1 MLSSFNNTT
10 TTSSSSHDPDE
21 DEPSPSTTAAA
32 ADLHFHHLMAAAP
45 PPPLALPPPLAMAS
59 SSSSFATSAIHV
71 RHLLARCAE
80 LMSSSSSSA
89 SGHAHRLVA
98 ALSAASSPLGDS
110 TERLAHQFAAAFSL
124 RLHNRVLIDNNNNN
138 SAAAAMQSCYLSVNQ
153 MTPFIRFA
161 HLTANQAILES
172 VESEAGG
179 GIHIV
184 DLDIMHGVQW
194 PPLMQAL
201 AERRPPP
208 PLLRIT
214 GAGSDPETL
223 HRTGSRLSK
232 FAHSLGL
239 TFHFH
244 PLLLRPDHQHV
255 VRSSS
260 VAVVPGEA
268 LAVNCMFYLHRLVSN
283 QQQREEEEQVLR
295 VFLSE
300 VKEELSPRVVT
311 VGERELEGREVGDAV
326 EYYRAVFES
335 LEETVPPGSGER
347 AAVEGAWFG
356 REIREAVAMAGVG
369 GGSSRRMEWWGR
381 VMRRAGFGNV
391 GLSPFA
397 VSQAKLLLRLHYPS
411 EGYRLQVVD
420 RKEVEELGDDDQNL
434 RVRGLLLGWRDR
446 PLFSFSSWR

>member
-1 MLSSFNNTT
+1 
-10 TTSSSSHDPDE
+10 
-21 DEPSPSTTAAA
+21 
-32 ADLHFHHLMAAAP
+32 
-45 PPPLALPPPLAMAS
+45 
-59 SSSSFATSAIHV
+59 
-71 RHLLARCAE
+71 
-80 LMSSSSSSA
+80 
-89 SGHAHRLVA
+89 
-98 ALSAASSPLGDS
+98 
-110 TERLAHQFAAAFSL
+110 
-124 RLHNRVLIDNNNNN
+124 
-138 SAAAAMQSCYLSVNQ
+138 
-153 MTPFIRFA
+153 
-161 HLTANQAILES
+161 
-172 VESEAGG
+172 
-179 GIHIV
+179 
-184 DLDIMHGVQW
+184 MHGVQW

-214 GAGSDPETL
+214 GAGSDPDTL

-244 PLLLRPDHQHV
+244 PLLLQQHQPHV
-255 VRSSS
+255 VRCSS

-268 LAVNCMFYLHRLVSN
+268 LAVNCMFYLHRLIVSN

-295 VFLSE
+295 LFLSE

-311 VGERELEGREVGDAV
+311 VGERELEGREVGEAV
-326 EYYRAVFES
+326 EYYGAVFES

-356 REIREAVAMAGVG
+356 REIREAVAM
-369 GGSSRRMEWWGR
+369 GGSSRRMEWWGK

-411 EGYRLQVVD
+411 EGYRLQ
-420 RKEVEELGDDDQNL
+420 DDDDGETKL
-434 RVRGLLLGWRDR
+434 RGLLLGWRDR
-446 PLFSFSSWR
+446 PLFSISSWR